1 MVEKLAWLDSVCH
14 HFDHQGTSMFV
25 VQIVFF
31 CLYFETTMKACENI
45 KTKNDEKK
53 NTNASMTK
61 MQYSMHKPHL

>member
-1 MVEKLAWLDSVCH
+1 
-14 HFDHQGTSMFV
+14 MFV